1 MKKITCFIS
10 LLFIFHNS
18 FGQSYSTG
26 TIQLSNTN
34 GLAMTLRLD
43 IGSQVNMILTG
54 PADRWFSVGFGA
66 TSMTAGTDV
75 VLCHT
80 NSTLTTFDRVLTG
93 FAAPSSDS
101 TQNWTILS
109 NTVSGNV
116 RTINATRP
124 LETGDANDYSFSST
138 PSALS
143 IIWARASTN
152 NYTLNYHGGA
162 NRGATAVNFTLNSE
176 DFLLSQ
182 FRIYPNPARDQV
194 NLVFSDA
201 FEVLNI
207 KVFDQLGRKVDEFV
221 VFDENFNFSTSGYLS
236 GSYIIKVE
244 SSENSFSKILL
255 VE

>member
-1 MKKITCFIS
+1 MKKITYLIY
-10 LLFIFHNS
+10 LLFIACNVFC
-18 FGQSYSTG
+18 QSYSTG
-26 TIQLSNTN
+26 TIQLSNTS
-34 GLAMTLRLD
+34 GLGITLRLD

-80 NSTLTTFDRVLTG
+80 NSTLTTFDRVLPG
-93 FAAPSSDS
+93 FAAPTADA

-116 RTINATRP
+116 RTINATRS
-124 LETGDANDYSFSST
+124 LDTGDSNDYVFSNT

-143 IIWARASTN
+143 VIWARASAN

-162 NRGATAVNFTLNSE
+162 NRGVTAVNFTLNTE

-182 FRIYPNPARDQV
+182 FKIYPNPAKDQV
-194 NLVFSDA
+194 NLTFSNVF
-201 FEVLNI
+201 EELNV
-207 KVFDQLGRKVDEFV
+207 KVFDQLGRVVDQFV
-221 VFDENFNFSTSGYLS
+221 VFDKNFNFSTSGYLS

-244 SSENSFSKILL
+244 STENSFSKILL
-255 VE
+255 VN